1 MHIEE
6 YWLGFAVALFS
17 SALICEGWRGM
28 FVWFVRILISTVT
41 QCKGFVAYIM
51 TTKYLLFV
59 SQDFE
64 LDCST

>member
-1 MHIEE
+1 
-6 YWLGFAVALFS
+6 
-17 SALICEGWRGM
+17 M

-64 LDCST
+64 LDCSTLIGGNSHSVECRSGILI